1 MLWYPRTQININCQI
16 DYLPFINPVLFSVL
30 VEFVS
35 SQTISVSRYSGVIKI
50 TEITSTGSKYFRKR
64 LPRIPFPICTDLIAL
79 YLSCDIPTVK
89 NIEHL
94 NKKLY
99 TILIHLDNIRFI
111 GWYVSSSREV
121 TLR

>member
-1 MLWYPRTQININCQI
+1 MIKKELNIYCQV
-16 DYLPFINPVLFSVL
+16 DYLPFIRPVLFSVL
-30 VEFVS
+30 DEFPS
-35 SQTISVSRYSGVIKI
+35 SQTIFVSRYSGMIKI
-50 TEITSTGSKYFRKR
+50 TEIASTGTKYFRKR

-79 YLSCDIPTVK
+79 YLSWDTPTVK

-99 TILIHLDNIRFI
+99 NILIHLDKTTFS
-111 GWYVSSSREV
+111 GWYVSSSIVV